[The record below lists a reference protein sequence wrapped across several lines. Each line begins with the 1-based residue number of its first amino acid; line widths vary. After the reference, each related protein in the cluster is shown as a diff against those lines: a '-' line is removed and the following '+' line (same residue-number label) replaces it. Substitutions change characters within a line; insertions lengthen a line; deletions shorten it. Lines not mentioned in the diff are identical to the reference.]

1 MGVNRNTVQLGFS
14 VHSTLLVVTEG
25 GARPEEAISVFH
37 CIPIVFIALATTEST
52 AKFTVRH
59 SLQRVLTSIIVQP
72 PHINCSLWLF
82 LPEIR
87 QVVQLTANWH
97 PVYPNSIPRDKY
109 ELQTLSRL
117 LILNTATERNY
128 IKV

>member
-1 MGVNRNTVQLGFS
+1 MYNWAFLSTVLCLA
-14 VHSTLLVVTEG
+14 VIEG
-25 GARPEEAISVFH
+25 GATSEEVISVFY
-37 CIPIVFIALATTEST
+37 CIQVVFMAVATTECT

-82 LPEIR
+82 LSEKR
-87 QVVQLTANWH
+87 QVVQLTANGH
-97 PVYPNSIPRDKY
+97 PVYTNSIPRDKY
-109 ELQTLSRL
+109 EQHKLLGL